1 MHKVFPIAAR
11 LRHRKNKF
19 FEPGDDD
26 LADASLHTVLQ
37 NSVELLRVLAPQS
50 GCGRDDERQRVAEQL
65 RALQYAQLCF
75 ETHDS
80 KDVNTGQYSFHTLLT
95 CVVQGNLLKNQAKL
109 KQAIINGLQ
118 LAAPRV
124 LLKELLQRLDGIQ
137 SFPSKTTI
145 ASARFC
151 LDMAFALFMQSRLG
165 VSDLQ
170 VTFLWVDSSPQG
182 GGFSFLNLFSYIIV
196 FLHVKQHSESVDYKK
211 ILSLLIIC

>member
-1 MHKVFPIAAR
+1 MQRFFPIAAR

-37 NSVELLRVLAPQS
+37 NSLDLLRVLAPQS

-80 KDVNTGQYSFHTLLT
+80 KDVNTGDYSFHTLLT

-137 SFPSKTTI
+137 SFPCKTTI

-151 LDMAFALFMQSRLG
+151 LDMAFALFMQRLLG
-165 VSDLQ
+165 VNDLQ

-182 GGFSFLNLFSYIIV
+182 GGFSFFKFIFIHNCIFTCKAT
-196 FLHVKQHSESVDYKK
+196 F
-211 ILSLLIIC
+211 